1 MANGNRKAATA
12 EIIRIVEAIYPGGG
26 NGKIYSEML
35 GKLDDDA
42 FERYMDQLESGEEIL
57 FLIAPNLSDTKLTVE
72 NNLKVAKEL
81 GHEFFQRLW
90 LTDPT
95 TQRVYLTPQKY
106 LVVDLPTRRQQQ
118 LLVKKIAIPQHNRSS
133 DDLTGQPTGDSHGS
147 SLSFPE
153 LQVMYAQ
160 GFDRNIEELIKFR
173 GGDLKALRAMSQQL
187 IETGAASQDAIKRTP
202 TQVKST
208 QTLGTFLSG
217 MHLAN
222 TLNSR

>member
-1 MANGNRKAATA
+1 MYGDREAATR
-12 EIIRIVEAIYPGGG
+12 EIIKWVDKIYPGGG

-35 GKLDDDA
+35 GKLTDDQFD
-42 FERYMDQLESGEEIL
+42 EYMSKLESGEEIL
-57 FLIAPNLSDTKLTVE
+57 FIIAPNLSDKKLTIE
-72 NNLKVAKEL
+72 NNLKVADEL
-81 GHEFFQRLW
+81 GHQFFQQLW

-106 LVVDLPTRRQQQ
+106 LVIDLPIRRQQQ
-118 LLVKKIAIPQHNRSS
+118 LLVKKIAIPEHNRTS

-160 GFDRNIEELIKFR
+160 GFDRTIEELIKFR
-173 GGDLKALRAMSQQL
+173 GGDLKALRAMSTQL
-187 IETGAASQDAIKRTP
+187 IETGTANQDYIKRTP
-202 TQVKST
+202 TRVKST
-208 QTLGTFLSG
+208 ETLSTFLKG

-222 TLNSR
+222 TL